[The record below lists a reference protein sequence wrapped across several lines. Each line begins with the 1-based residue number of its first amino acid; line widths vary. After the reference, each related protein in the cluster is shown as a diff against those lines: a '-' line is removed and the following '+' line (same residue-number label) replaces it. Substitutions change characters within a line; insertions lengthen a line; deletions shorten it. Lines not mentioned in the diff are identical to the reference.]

1 MVALPLLAVIAASA
15 FFLRRAVSQA
25 LTARCL
31 VESYAFDDRMQ
42 DFPKVILWAWERPED
57 LRFINPDD
65 IGVAFLAQTVYL
77 RDDKTIVRPRLQPL
91 SVAPDA
97 KLIAVTRIETTRAA
111 RSADQRARTV
121 AAIAKLARN
130 ERISAIQ
137 IDFDAL
143 TSERA
148 FYRDLLVD
156 LRQAIP
162 ARVRL
167 SITALASWCLGDNWL
182 AGLPI
187 DEAVPMLFRMGV
199 DQRNIEM
206 RLSAGADFNTPL
218 ARHSLGIS
226 TDEPLAR
233 LPAGRRVYIFNPR
246 PWTALSARKIIEEV
260 RQ

>member
-1 MVALPLLAVIAASA
+1 MALTLVMAIAASA
-15 FFLRRAVSQA
+15 FFLRRPISEA
-25 LTARCL
+25 LTARRL
-31 VESYAFDDRMQ
+31 VETYTVADRMR
-42 DFPKVILWAWERPED
+42 DFPQVILWAWERPED

-77 RDDKTIVRPRLQPL
+77 RDDKTTIRPRLQPL
-91 SVAPDA
+91 SVAEDV

-121 AAIAKLARN
+121 AAIAKLTRN
-130 ERISAIQ
+130 QRIAAVQ

-143 TSERA
+143 MSERA

-162 ARVRL
+162 ANVRL

-206 RLSAGADFNTPL
+206 RLDAGADFNAPL

-246 PWTALSARKIIEEV
+246 PWTAISARKIIEEV